1 MRMFRRNV
9 EFWLFRRR
17 EIEWIEL
24 LSNSIEGNISPH
36 FLFLVDA
43 ILRILLFL
51 FLRLL
56 RPSDTLFP

>member
-1 MRMFRRNV
+1 MFRRNV

-24 LSNSIEGNISPH
+24 LSNSTEGNISPH
-36 FLFLVDA
+36 FLLLVDA

-51 FLRLL
+51 LLRLL